1 MNLFLPF
8 HPRASSNIKRFQNC
22 DRDRRRQRK
31 SVAFSF
37 VVVSVLWTSLYIT
50 RYRVLAHDMKR
61 CTQMHSTSTNYNDLR
76 KRKRSFNRSWKCLR
90 GGANRFVN
98 DDGNEYNY
106 EDNTDENNIVGNGS
120 YNNPYGA
127 NIANKNSKG
136 QKKHSPVVYQY
147 FGKSRSRGGPRFLGK
162 FGSEHSN
169 TDDATLNFIL
179 LGPNVDHW
187 KTVGQTLA
195 SRGFNVMACERMVEN
210 HNNGGGNAAYV
221 DATMYDD
228 APELVL
234 EILGTYN
241 ALQVLRMQTTLCN
254 EFTLF

>member
-22 DRDRRRQRK
+22 YRHRCGRRK
-31 SVAFSF
+31 SVAISF

-50 RYRVLAHDMKR
+50 RYRVLAHDVKR
-61 CTQMHSTSTNYNDLR
+61 CTQMHSTSPNYNDR
-76 KRKRSFNRSWKCLR
+76 GKRKRSYNRSWKCLR

-241 ALQVLRMQTTLCN
+241 ALQVLRMQA
-254 EFTLF
+254 